1 MNEFLR
7 NQTDKMRAKKVAL
20 IRDYDKSEA
29 VNSFLVNGER
39 MWLDKHTRVGLVNS
53 VQVAKAAGAEC
64 IVLWANDKSYNVP
77 CDRMLQM
84 LAVLELYAME
94 CYNVTAKHIAEVNAL
109 KDLNRIY
116 NYNYMKGYPKRLTFE
131 LS

>member
-94 CYNVTAKHIAEVNAL
+94 CYNVTAKHIAEVNTL